1 MAREISLLLFIDS
14 VMSDSLQPHRL
25 QHSRLPWLLSS
36 GGQSIGASASVSV
49 LPVNIQGPF
58 FEFLSW
64 VQDRSSHPSSSLPL
78 GTGRSVTCS
87 HSLSPGTA
95 LRDQLAFLPPS
106 SSAVV
111 ADLFG
116 SPCPGDKIFF
126 RCFFLP
132 REVSSLSGSLF
143 RLTFASQ
150 VALEV
155 KNLRASAGDG
165 RDTGSIPGSGKS
177 SGGGNDNPLQ
187 CSCPGNPRD
196 RGTW

>member
-1 MAREISLLLFIDS
+1 MN
-14 VMSDSLQPHRL
+14 
-25 QHSRLPWLLSS
+25 WLLSS
-36 GGQSIGASASVSV
+36 GGQSIGASASASV
-49 LPVNIQGPF
+49 LPMNIQGPF
-58 FEFLSW
+58 LEFLSW
-64 VQDRSSHPSSSLPL
+64 VQDRSSHLSSSLLL

-111 ADLFG
+111 ADLFWL
-116 SPCPGDKIFF
+116 PCPGDEIFF

-132 REVSSLSGSLF
+132 KEVSSLSGSLF

-150 VALEV
+150 VVLVV
-155 KNLRASAGDG
+155 KNLHASAGDV

-177 SGGGNDNPLQ
+177 SGGGKDNPLQ
-187 CSCPGNPRD
+187 CSCLGNPRD